1 MSIRFWALLTLMLGG
16 GTLVAQA
23 QDTMP
28 EQAAA
33 EAAESG
39 EAPAAISPAEALA
52 RAFFDWAHEQ
62 GAAAPEIAVTYRGA
76 VVLTQAEGV
85 EPGAPRELASMS
97 KAITAQCLAGLVE
110 EGRLRWSDTMAAR
123 LGWTGAPGA
132 ITVAQLVTHS
142 AGLPDRTQEAMP
154 GWLTEGDWRS
164 VAEWPMADLIPT
176 ADDTP
181 PAYRYSNENYA
192 LLGSV
197 VEAVTGQPYGVAC
210 DGVLPAASI
219 SETTGAFGPMGG
231 WQAPLADYAM
241 FHAMLYG
248 DRPAQ
253 GPATVISA
261 PVVYG
266 LGMVGRPL
274 GEDWIWWH
282 NGMLCM
288 EDVQAA
294 AYSVLWRGGWGVT
307 VAVDSCPGW
316 EGLEAL
322 DLALVE
328 ALPDE

>member
-1 MSIRFWALLTLMLGG
+1 MSIRSWTLFTLMLASLATGAR
-16 GTLVAQA
+16 AQ
-23 QDTMP
+23 
-28 EQAAA
+28 QASV
-33 EAAESG
+33 ETR
-39 EAPAAISPAEALA
+39 AEALA
-52 RAFFDWAHEQ
+52 GAFFDWAHDV

-110 EGRLRWSDTMAAR
+110 EGRLRWSDTIATQ
-123 LGWTGAPGA
+123 LGWDGDAGA

-142 AGLPDRTQEAMP
+142 AGLGPDRTQEAMA
-154 GWLTEGDWRS
+154 GWLTEGDWRD
-164 VAEWPMADLIPT
+164 VAGWPMAPVH
-176 ADDTP
+176 APDTP

-192 LLGSV
+192 ILGSV
-197 VEAVTGQPYGVAC
+197 IEAVTGQPYETAC
-210 DGVLPAASI
+210 DGVLPTAAL

-231 WQAPLADYAM
+231 WRAPLADYAQ

-248 DRPAQ
+248 DRPAS
-253 GPATVISA
+253 GPVVAIDG

-274 GEDWIWWH
+274 GEGWAWWH
-282 NGMLCM
+282 SGMLCM

-294 AYSVLWRGGWGVT
+294 AYSVLWRGGWGVS

-316 EGLEAL
+316 EGLESL
-322 DLALVE
+322 DRALVE